1 MVGEECGRQGM
12 VFIPLAI
19 ESMGGFHE
27 VAVKE
32 VRKLGSALA
41 RQTGQE
47 EGEAISHFFQKLS
60 VLLIKGNAALPP
72 GEKQGAWQWP
82 GAS

>member
-1 MVGEECGRQGM
+1 MGGRGWCLSRWQ
-12 VFIPLAI
+12 LRAW
-19 ESMGGFHE
+19 GGFHE

-47 EGEAISHFFQKLS
+47 EGEAISHLFQKLS
-60 VLLIKGNAALPP
+60 VLLIKGNAALVKNREP
-72 GEKQGAWQWP
+72 GQVHPRVDGVQ
-82 GAS
+82 